1 MAISKTHEKGY
12 KVYCKETKTDL
23 KSLMNKYINKEISGK
38 PLSSGNA
45 MRSVELVEYNSQ
57 KFIIKNDR
65 EVDPRFEKKMQN
77 FISGPFYSRLI
88 KKLDTLSPEMR
99 ACTADLYYAA
109 EKVRLRQCHDVYII
123 HEYVEGTP
131 LKEINHKNAD
141 EVKQCVLRLH
151 KAGLAS
157 NDIHP
162 GNFIR
167 TPGGELRIIDL
178 SCKGNMKVC
187 QANDILA
194 LQRKYHINIKGKGLI
209 YKLIWLKE
217 ATRTLSRKLRGK

>member
-1 MAISKTHEKGY
+1 
-12 KVYCKETKTDL
+12 
-23 KSLMNKYINKEISGK
+23 
-38 PLSSGNA
+38 
-45 MRSVELVEYNSQ
+45 
-57 KFIIKNDR
+57 
-65 EVDPRFEKKMQN
+65 MQN
-77 FISGPFYSRLI
+77 FISGPLFQLI

-162 GNFIR
+162 EISFVR
-167 TPGGELRIIDL
+167 
-178 SCKGNMKVC
+178 
-187 QANDILA
+187 QAVN
-194 LQRKYHINIKGKGLI
+194 
-209 YKLIWLKE
+209 
-217 ATRTLSRKLRGK
+217 

>member
-1 MAISKTHEKGY
+1 
-12 KVYCKETKTDL
+12 
-23 KSLMNKYINKEISGK
+23 
-38 PLSSGNA
+38 
-45 MRSVELVEYNSQ
+45 
-57 KFIIKNDR
+57 
-65 EVDPRFEKKMQN
+65 
-77 FISGPFYSRLI
+77 
-88 KKLDTLSPEMR
+88 MR

-162 GNFIR
+162 EISFVR
-167 TPGGELRIIDL
+167 
-178 SCKGNMKVC
+178 
-187 QANDILA
+187 QAVN
-194 LQRKYHINIKGKGLI
+194 
-209 YKLIWLKE
+209 
-217 ATRTLSRKLRGK
+217 

>member
-12 KVYCKETKTDL
+12 TVYCKETNIDL
-23 KSLMNKYINKEISGK
+23 KLLMSKYINKEISGK

-88 KKLDTLSPEMR
+88 KKLDKLSPEMR

-123 HEYVEGTP
+123 HEYIEGTP
-131 LKEINHKNAD
+131 LKEISPKNAD

-178 SCKGNMKVC
+178 SCKGNMKIC

-194 LQRKYHINIKGKGLI
+194 LQRKYNIKIKGKGLV
-209 YKLIWLKE
+209 YKLICLKE
-217 ATRTLSRKLRGK
+217 ATRSLSRKLRGK